1 MTKMIEAFEL
11 STQKNP
17 LIAPGT
23 PDPYM
28 PPK

>member
-1 MTKMIEAFEL
+1 MTKMITAAEL
-11 STQKNP
+11 NTRKNP